1 MKFGF
6 QLPTGREGL
15 SLPTPFFRPADFVSM
30 AQTAERLGYDS
41 VWGNDHYAPQDYVR
55 ARYSTPPNFWD
66 PLMVHAAVA
75 AATSR
80 IQVGTCVLVLP
91 MREMAVTA
99 KQIATLDQLSGGRLL
114 LGVGIGA
121 YREEFA
127 AARPELVGKDRGA
140 MLEEGLALLNRLFS
154 EPSVTHHGRYY
165 HVESFDLD
173 PKPRQQP
180 FPILVGGHQQK
191 GLDRV
196 IRYGQGWLPGWRPFD
211 ELKEWIA
218 RLRDKAA
225 EVGRD
230 PASLIV
236 APQFSALVGR
246 TQEEAEQRYQQS
258 AMVQHRVS
266 LAYTGRDPDLALHN
280 NLIGCPEHILEQ
292 LEALRGYGADH
303 LAGTSFCVNSAAEMS
318 EQVHFFA
325 EAVVRPYRLSHGQ
338 PDPAARPST
347 NMPDGGRQP

>member
-1 MKFGF
+1 MKFGV
-6 QLPTGREGL
+6 QLPTGMEGL
-15 SLPTPFFRPADFVSM
+15 ALPMPFFGPHDGTHDLVA
-30 AQTAERLGYDS
+30 AAITLERLGYDS

-91 MREMAVTA
+91 MREIAVTA

-165 HVESFDLD
+165 HVENFDLD

-180 FPILVGGHQQK
+180 FPILIGGHQQK

-196 IRYGQGWLPGWRPFD
+196 VKYGQGWVPGWRPFD
-211 ELKEWIA
+211 ELKEWIT

-246 TQEEAEQRYQQS
+246 TQEEAVERYQQS

-266 LAYTGRDPDLALHN
+266 LAYTGRDPKLAQTN
-280 NLIGCPEHILEQ
+280 NLIGSPEVVLEKLEQ
-292 LEALRGYGADH
+292 LRGYGADH
-303 LAGTSFCVNSAAEMS
+303 LAAISFCVGSPAELS
-318 EQVHFFA
+318 EQIHFFA
-325 EAVVRPYRLSHGQ
+325 EAVMQPYRRSHALAS
-338 PDPAARPST
+338 PERT
-347 NMPDGGRQP
+347 V

>member
-30 AQTAERLGYDS
+30 ARTAERLGYDS

-55 ARYSTPPNFWD
+55 ARYATPPNFWD
-66 PLMVHAAVA
+66 PLMIHAAVA

-91 MREMAVTA
+91 MREIAVTA
-99 KQIATLDQLSGGRLL
+99 KQIATLDQISGGRLL

-140 MLEEGLALLNRLFS
+140 MLEEGLELLNRLFG
-154 EPSVTHHGRYY
+154 ENAVTHNGRYY
-165 HVESFDLD
+165 HVENFDLD
-173 PKPRQQP
+173 PKPKRRP

-196 IRYGQGWLPGWRPFD
+196 VKYGQGWIPGWRPFA

-218 RLRDKAA
+218 KLRDKAA
-225 EVGRD
+225 EMGRD

-236 APQFSALVGR
+236 APQFSAVVGR
-246 TQEEAEQRYQQS
+246 TQEEAVRRYEQS

-280 NLIGCPEHILEQ
+280 NLIGSPEHILGQ
-292 LEALRGYGADH
+292 LEELRGYGADH
-303 LAGTSFCVNSAAEMS
+303 LAATSFCVNSAAELS
-318 EQVHFFA
+318 EQAHFFA
-325 EAVVRPYRLSHGQ
+325 EAVIRPYRLSHGLPEPAEVTQ
-338 PDPAARPST
+338 P
-347 NMPDGGRQP
+347 

>member
-30 AQTAERLGYDS
+30 ARTAERLGYDS

-55 ARYSTPPNFWD
+55 ARYATPPNFWD
-66 PLMVHAAVA
+66 PLMIHAAVA

-91 MREMAVTA
+91 MREIAVTA
-99 KQIATLDQLSGGRLL
+99 KQIATLDQISDGRLL

-140 MLEEGLALLNRLFS
+140 MLEEGLELLNRLFS
-154 EPSVTHHGRYY
+154 EPGVTHQGRYY
-165 HVESFDLD
+165 HVENFDMD
-173 PKPRQQP
+173 PKPAQQP
-180 FPILVGGHQQK
+180 FPILIGGHQQR

-196 IRYGQGWLPGWRPFD
+196 VKYGQGWVPGWRPFD

-218 RLRDKAA
+218 KLRNKAA

-236 APQFSALVGR
+236 APQFSALVAR
-246 TQEEAEQRYQQS
+246 TQEEAKARYQKS

-266 LAYTGRDPDLALHN
+266 LAYTGRDPKLAQTN
-280 NLIGCPEHILEQ
+280 NLIGSPEVVLEKLEQ
-292 LEALRGYGADH
+292 LRGYGADH
-303 LAGTSFCVNSAAEMS
+303 LAAISFCVNSPTEMS
-318 EQVHFFA
+318 EQIHFFA
-325 EAVVRPYRLSHGQ
+325 EEVMGPYRRAHGI
-338 PDPAARPST
+338 A
-347 NMPDGGRQP
+347 

>member
-15 SLPTPFFRPADFVSM
+15 SLPTPLFRAADFVSL

-55 ARYSTPPNFWD
+55 ARYPTPPNFWD
-66 PLMVHAAVA
+66 PLMIHAAVA
-75 AATSR
+75 AATHR

-91 MREMAVTA
+91 MREVAVTA
-99 KQIATLDQLSGGRLL
+99 KQVATLDQLSGGRLL

-140 MLEEGLALLNRLFS
+140 MLEEGLQLLGRLLS
-154 EPSVTHHGRYY
+154 EDAVTHHGRYY
-165 HVESFDLD
+165 HVERLDLH

-191 GLDRV
+191 GLERV
-196 IRYGQGWLPGWRPFD
+196 IRYGQGWIPGWRPFD
-211 ELKEWIA
+211 ELRDWIA
-218 RLRDKAA
+218 RLRELAA
-225 EVGRD
+225 AAGRD
-230 PASLIV
+230 PARLLV

-246 TQEEAEQRYQQS
+246 TQEEAQQRYQHS
-258 AMVQHRVS
+258 AMVQHRLS
-266 LAYTGRDPDLALHN
+266 LAYTGRDPGLALSN
-280 NLIGCPEHILEQ
+280 NLIGSPEHILQQ
-292 LEALRGYGADH
+292 LDTLRAFGADH
-303 LAGTSFCVNSAAEMS
+303 LAALSFCVNSPAEYS

-325 EAVVRPYRLSHGQ
+325 EEVIRPYRRAHDLT
-338 PDPAARPST
+338 PAERTA
-347 NMPDGGRQP
+347 